1 MKHAPREH
9 QRVYLTFF
17 LRIYDNKNLAG
28 YLLDISEE
36 GLMLISETPLTEK
49 KTYGLYMKLPPS
61 LGLNGIASMNAII
74 GFSAECRWCR
84 PDEDDR
90 DFFLSGLS
98 FSELKE
104 SDKLM
109 ILRLMEEY
117 RLR

>member
-36 GLMLISETPLTEK
+36 GLMIISEIPLTEK
-49 KTYGLYMKLPPS
+49 KTYNLCMKLPPS
-61 LGLNGIASMNAII
+61 FGFNGIASTNGII
-74 GFSAECRWCR
+74 RFSAECRWSR

-90 DFFLSGLS
+90 NFFLSGLS
-98 FSELKE
+98 FSELADG
-104 SDKLM
+104 DKLM